1 MPENTA
7 DMLMENTHP
16 GQMLR
21 EDFLQ
26 PLGITPG
33 TLAESLGLSRSY
45 VSKLLH
51 GQRKITPMTSLLL
64 GKFFGMSAQFWL
76 NLQNHHDIIE
86 AQRKVP
92 NRLERV
98 VRFVGPEANQT

>member
-7 DMLMENTHP
+7 EALLENTTP

-33 TLAESLGLSRSY
+33 TLAGSLGLSHSH
-45 VSKLLH
+45 VSKLLR
-51 GQRKITPMTSLLL
+51 GQRKITPLTSLLL
-64 GKFFGMSAQFWL
+64 GKFFGMSARFWL
-76 NLQNHHDIIE
+76 NLQNHHDLIE
-86 AQRKVP
+86 AQRKAP
-92 NRLERV
+92 NRLTRV
-98 VRFVGPEANQT
+98 IPFAESEAA

>member
-7 DMLMENTHP
+7 DLLLENTHP
-16 GQMLR
+16 GQMLL

-26 PLGITPG
+26 PLGITLG
-33 TLAESLGLSRSY
+33 TLADSLGLSRSHIA
-45 VSKLLH
+45 KLLS

-76 NLQNHHDIIE
+76 NLQNHHDLIE
-86 AQRKVP
+86 AQRKTTL
-92 NRLERV
+92 RLERV
-98 VRFVGPEANQT
+98 FPFTGSWGNQA